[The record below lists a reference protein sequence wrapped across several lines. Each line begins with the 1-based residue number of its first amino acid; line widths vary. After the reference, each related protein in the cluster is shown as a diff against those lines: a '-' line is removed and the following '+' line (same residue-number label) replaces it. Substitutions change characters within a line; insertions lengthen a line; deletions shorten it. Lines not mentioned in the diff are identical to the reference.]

1 MKTERKSI
9 IEFLRSLFRKEK
21 AELEDFPAPPSN
33 ETVNHLLNR
42 ALGDNAAE
50 TTKKDTKGDQAEA
63 SAEGASDEVSDK
75 AGATKDSGE
84 GADSDEEKA
93 KESCPYATRRAIVES
108 IAEIRRFAE
117 ENKLATSVLKA
128 LLTLLAEI
136 ALGTM
141 KGKVSRHIL
150 ETLLRAINY
159 EFAVDEAF
167 KKGHIDGRNKLIE
180 ERYPLDDDG
189 LPHING
195 PLFRPDGTSI
205 FDVAAEARN

>member
-1 MKTERKSI
+1 M
-9 IEFLRSLFRKEK
+9 
-21 AELEDFPAPPSN
+21 EDLPTPPSD
-33 ETVNHLLNR
+33 ETVNHLLDR
-42 ALGDNAAE
+42 ALGEQVSD
-50 TTKKDTKGDQAEA
+50 DAEA
-63 SAEGASDEVSDK
+63 TK
-75 AGATKDSGE
+75 ASGE
-84 GADSDEEKA
+84 GDGEEKA

-117 ENKLATSVLKA
+117 ENKLAASVLKA

-141 KGKVSRHIL
+141 TGKVSRHIL

-167 KKGHIDGRNKLIE
+167 KKGHTEGRNQFIE
-180 ERYPLDDDG
+180 ERYPSDDDG

-205 FDVAAEARN
+205 FDVAAAARN

>member
-1 MKTERKSI
+1 MKKERKSI
-9 IEFLRSLFRKEK
+9 VEFLRSLFRKEK
-21 AELEDFPAPPSN
+21 ADMEELPAPPSD
-33 ETVNHLLNR
+33 ETVNRLLDR
-42 ALGDNAAE
+42 ALGEKTGEPTKENGAE
-50 TTKKDTKGDQAEA
+50 D
-63 SAEGASDEVSDK
+63 
-75 AGATKDSGE
+75 AG
-84 GADSDEEKA
+84 EEKA

-117 ENKLATSVLKA
+117 ENKLAASVLKA

-167 KKGHIDGRNKLIE
+167 KKGHTEGRNELIE
-180 ERYPLDDDG
+180 ERYPSDDDG

-205 FDVAAEARN
+205 FDVAAAARN